1 MNKHPNGYL
10 PKIAYHMVVTKDQ
23 SKVDYFAERQLQ
35 TYGENTPEDD
45 DFIRNEIIRLLTGY
59 PNVRIYH
66 VQT

>member
-1 MNKHPNGYL
+1 MNKYPNGYL
-10 PKIAYHMVVTKDQ
+10 PKIAYHLAVTNDQ

-35 TYGENTPEDD
+35 TYGENTPEDE

-59 PNVRIYH
+59 PTSRIYH